1 MPGRDWIIRRNCSIT
16 PRQLVLVYSA
26 LSTTCLLVA
35 IFFALR
41 GAWYILG
48 FAVLEIFALGVAFF
62 LFARHATDRDRIV
75 LTDDYL
81 LVELVRREEVR
92 QYRLDPRATRVE
104 FLAVP
109 GALIEL
115 QSNGVKVEV
124 GQFLTEWKRREFAR
138 ELKSALAS
146 GR

>member
-48 FAVLEIFALGVAFF
+48 FAVLEIFALGGAFF
-62 LFARHATDRDRIV
+62 LFARHATDREHIV

-81 LVELVRREEVR
+81 LVELIRREEVR
-92 QYRLDPRATRVE
+92 RHRLDRHATRVE
-104 FLAVP
+104 SPKVP